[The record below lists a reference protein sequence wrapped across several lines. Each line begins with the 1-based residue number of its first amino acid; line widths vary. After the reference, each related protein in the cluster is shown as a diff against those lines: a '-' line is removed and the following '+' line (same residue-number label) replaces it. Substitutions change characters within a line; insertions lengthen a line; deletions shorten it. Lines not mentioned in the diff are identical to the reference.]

1 MLGNFIE
8 ESANAPST
16 NVNVNLAGAPAGR
29 QRFRSTFVNGAQ
41 LFYGIYDGT
50 QAEWGIGNLT
60 WGSPDVLSR
69 TTVLRNTAGNTNRLN
84 FTGAVR
90 VFNEVP
96 AERSVYIA
104 ANGLPNLDAGFFTV
118 PSLATASGSG
128 NVYQLSLNPPIG
140 AYAPGLTV
148 RFFAPFAHTGIAYI
162 NINSKGAKPIV
173 RRIPRAGTNQWD
185 LRGGAIRAGQLVEV
199 MYDGSNFRLLA
210 PLESDMLPV
219 GAIIPYWG
227 WYLPPGYVWPVGQ
240 NLSRFTYPAL
250 HELVAASGYPNGAGD
265 GVNTFGIPDLRGR
278 AVFGLDNIGGIG
290 DAQRLINGLP
300 AARGTLGAA
309 GGDDRLAAHSHS
321 GVVAAATANITMGNA
336 GNHIHGYVDTIAQ
349 GGGGGAQ
356 GGSGVNFP
364 DAGRATDIA
373 GDHGHPLYD
382 PSHAHSLT
390 IYNAG
395 AGGSQNVPPAMMLNY
410 ILHAGT

>member
-8 ESANAPST
+8 ESANAPGT

-118 PSLATASGSG
+118 PSFASAGGSG
-128 NVYQLSLNPPIG
+128 NVYQLTVTPGVG
-140 AYAPGLTV
+140 ALAPGLIV
-148 RFFAPFAHTGIAYI
+148 RFIAPFTNTGTPYI
-162 NINSKGAKPIV
+162 NLNSKGAKLLQ
-173 RRIPRAGTNQWD
+173 RRSPRHGSATMELRAG
-185 LRGGAIRAGQLVEV
+185 GIRAGQLVEV
-199 MYDGSNFRLLA
+199 MYDGTAFRLLA
-210 PLESDMLPV
+210 PVESDSVPV
-219 GAIIPYWG
+219 GTIIPYFG
-227 WYLPPGYVWPVGQ
+227 WTLPLGYVWPVGQ
-240 NLSRFTYPAL
+240 NLSRAVYPWL
-250 HELVAASGYPNGAGD
+250 HDIVAQAGYPCGAGD
-265 GVNTFGIPDLRGR
+265 GSTTFGIPDLRGR
-278 AVFGLDNIGGIG
+278 AVFGLDNLGGIG
-290 DAQRLINGLP
+290 DANRLASGLP
-300 AARGTLGAA
+300 SIRLSLGAG
-309 GGDDRLAAHSHS
+309 GGDDRLQSHTHS
-321 GVVAAATANITMGNA
+321 GSVSNATANITMGNS
-336 GNHIHGYVDTIAQ
+336 GDHTHSHTDTVAS

-356 GGSGVNFP
+356 GGTGVSFP
-364 DAGRATDIA
+364 DIGRSTGAAGNHSHT
-373 GDHGHPLYD
+373 LND
-382 PSHAHSLT
+382 PSHVHGLT
-390 IYNAG
+390 INTAG

-410 ILHAGT
+410 ILYAGT